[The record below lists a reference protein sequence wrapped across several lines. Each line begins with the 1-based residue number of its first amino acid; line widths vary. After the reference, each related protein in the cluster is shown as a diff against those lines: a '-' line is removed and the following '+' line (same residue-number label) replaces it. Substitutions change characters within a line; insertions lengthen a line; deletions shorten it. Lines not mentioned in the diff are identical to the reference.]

1 MEKRGTDPS
10 IGIPVIGKAE
20 EYYNMTASKI
30 MNWRVPLTE
39 LLATIVLILT
49 AFGLM
54 LGIVKPAEILKR
66 LSVIVGIIIALMLA
80 PGTRTVRLRSV

>member
-10 IGIPVIGKAE
+10 IGIPVIGEAE
-20 EYYNMTASKI
+20 EDCNMTASNI

-54 LGIVKPAEILKR
+54 LGIVKAAEILKR
-66 LSVIVGIIIALMLA
+66 LSAIVGTVFALMLA
-80 PGTRTVRLRSV
+80 SGTRTVRLRSA